1 MNRLKSKW
9 LRRVLC
15 VCLLLLLGLFSFR
28 LLRQAEQAEAAHRP
42 RRFGATYMTMNN
54 PYFVVLNESIEEVV
68 ESNGDILMTRDPLY
82 DQEKQNAQ
90 IQEMLDAGVDAIF
103 INPVDWLGV
112 IPALEKCKE
121 AGVPVFNVDTYVYD
135 SDYVVSSILSDNYD
149 AGVQIARD
157 ILEKRKSARIVIL
170 NHDNINSTNLR
181 VQGFLDVLDGRKEYQ
196 VVMSRTTIVEL
207 ERAMETMQE
216 ILETGIQFDVV
227 LGGNDPT
234 ALGALAAMQMAHL
247 DQEDI
252 LLYGID
258 GSPDGKTM
266 IKEGYMEGSS
276 AQRPIEIGTVAAETA
291 YRYLDGEQVDSNIIV
306 PVVLITQE
314 NLNEFDL
321 AGWQ

>member
-9 LRRVLC
+9 LRRVLGL
-15 VCLLLLLGLFSFR
+15 CLLLLLGVFTFC
-28 LLRQAEQAEAAHRP
+28 LLRQAEQAEASHRP

-149 AGVQIARD
+149 AGVQIAQD
-157 ILEKRKSARIVIL
+157 ILKKRKSARIVIL

-181 VQGFLDVLDGRKEYQ
+181 VQGFLDVLDGREEYQ

-291 YRYLDGEQVDSNIIV
+291 YRYLDGEQVDPNIIV

-314 NLNEFDL
+314 NLDEFDL
-321 AGWQ
+321 VGWQ